1 MAQDCSTDKNRTNW
15 IETILNTLNVCPIC
29 GGHDFS
35 YREVLWQELV
45 SDWQLSLFEVNYIN
59 RQQGLNCVRC
69 GNNLRSMALAD
80 ALLCS
85 FKYRGPLVKFV
96 ESDLAKTLNVLEI
109 NEAGG
114 LSSVLEKLPNHQLV
128 RYPEYDMTRLAFE
141 SATFDLVLH
150 SDTLEHVPNPVAGLS
165 ECRRILTKNG
175 RCIFTVPIIIG
186 RLTRS
191 RAGLKNS
198 HHGATNQLGV
208 DYIVHTE
215 FGADMWKFAL
225 EAGFTSTRIHC
236 LEYPSALAIEATTN
250 NEQ

>member
-1 MAQDCSTDKNRTNW
+1 MNMPRVCS
-15 IETILNTLNVCPIC
+15 VC
-29 GGHDFS
+29 GGKDFS

-45 SDWQLSLFEVNYIN
+45 NDWQLAPFEVDYIN
-59 RQQGLNCVRC
+59 RQQGICCAGC

-80 ALLCS
+80 AIL
-85 FKYRGPLVKFV
+85 YTYNYPGVLVKFV
-96 ESDLAKTLNVLEI
+96 ESDLAKTLKVLEI

-114 LSSVLEKLPNHQLV
+114 LSSLLKKLPNHQLAC
-128 RYPEYDMTRLAFE
+128 YPEHDMTNL
-141 SATFDLVLH
+141 SYKPGTFDLVLH

-165 ECRRILTKNG
+165 ECRRVLKKRG

-198 HHGATNQLGV
+198 YHGAQDYLGG
-208 DYIVHTE
+208 DYVVHTE
-215 FGADMWKFAL
+215 FGADMWRFAI

-236 LEYPSALAIEATTN
+236 FEYPSGLAIEASN
-250 NEQ
+250 KHER

>member
-1 MAQDCSTDKNRTNW
+1 MN
-15 IETILNTLNVCPIC
+15 IEQIMNTPKACPIC
-29 GGHDFS
+29 GGHEFS

-45 SDWQLSLFEVNYIN
+45 SDWQLSPSEANYIN
-59 RQQGLNCVRC
+59 RQQGLSCVKCR
-69 GNNLRSMALAD
+69 NNLRSMALAD
-80 ALLCS
+80 AILCS
-85 FKYRGPLVKFV
+85 YNYAGTLEMFV
-96 ESDLAKTLNVLEI
+96 TSDFAKTIKVLEI

-128 RYPEYDMTRLAFE
+128 RYPEYDMTNLSFK
-141 SATFDLVLH
+141 SASFDLVLH

-165 ECRRILTKNG
+165 ECRRVLVKKG

-198 HHGATNQLGV
+198 YHGAPNQFGG

-215 FGADMWKFAL
+215 FGADMWKFAI

-236 LEYPSALAIEATTN
+236 LEYPSALAVEAIDN
-250 NEQ
+250 DE